1 MRGALLC
8 KLRQLL
14 LDPVSI
20 CRAMQVPATLQ
31 TLSEVM
37 NAYESSLHS
46 EASGAAAGGEG
57 GAGTQGFAPVLDAI
71 LDPLLEM
78 CRR

>member
-1 MRGALLC
+1 MAGFLVPLPLC
-8 KLRQLL
+8 FY
-14 LDPVSI
+14 V
-20 CRAMQVPATLQ
+20 QVAATLQ

-37 NAYESSLHS
+37 NAYESALHS
-46 EASGAAAGGEG
+46 EASGGDDGED
-57 GAGTQGFAPVLDAI
+57 GASGAQGFAAVLDAI